1 MAVTVSSR
9 SQVTLELF
17 ERVAWRGEPVEIP
30 AATRRH
36 ADTTRAAFLRL
47 LDRPD
52 VTIYGVT
59 SGYGDRAAL
68 RLTPEERR
76 RHAAT
81 AAHRDASFGKPLP
94 ERVTRGIVLARLAN
108 LLDGHAAV
116 SGRLLA
122 AVAAMLDPARGP
134 LPAVP
139 VQGNGGSGE
148 ILALGHLFAPL
159 LEPGDLGEKE
169 GLALINGSPCAAA
182 LIADAALAAR
192 ARLVLAYEVLALSV
206 EAFRAPLDAY
216 DPALDALWGDDH
228 ETRALRRLRALL
240 GMDRVEGVAAGA
252 GGDGRRPYQAPVS
265 YRILARLLGQAERD
279 LDGAEHAAAV
289 SLRSVSDNP
298 VYLPPRPDAPDPAD
312 PDGRVLSTGGYHNAA
327 APAALHR
334 LAVCWAELCQLAE
347 RHVEHLTFTASPPAT
362 RQDGGQLLLH
372 LLLMV
377 ATGYSEE
384 ARAAAQPVLLARAG
398 PGQNDVTAPSFLAW
412 SRQESAAACLE
423 AVLAILAAAATHWL
437 SQEDRSLPPP
447 LARLVAE
454 TRQDFPPLTE
464 RRSIG
469 PDIARLAEHFRAR
482 VFESG
487 DDARK
492 GRRAASP
499 PVNPVNDR
507 GGHA

>member
-1 MAVTVSSR
+1 MAVTISSR
-9 SQVTLELF
+9 SQITLELF
-17 ERVAWRGEPVEIP
+17 ERVAWRGGAVEIP
-30 AATRRH
+30 VGTLRQADAA
-36 ADTTRAAFLRL
+36 RAAFLRL
-47 LDRPD
+47 LDRPG

-81 AAHRDASFGKPLP
+81 AAHRDASFGEALP

-116 SGRLLA
+116 SGRVLE
-122 AVAAMLDPARGP
+122 AVAEMLDPASGP

-139 VQGNGGSGE
+139 LQGNGGSGE

-192 ARLVLAYEVLALSV
+192 PRLALAYEVFALSA

-228 ETRALRRLRALL
+228 ETRALRRLRGLL
-240 GMDRVEGVAAGA
+240 GMDPVDPVEGVAASIGT
-252 GGDGRRPYQAPVS
+252 DGRRPYQAPVS
-265 YRILARLLGQAERD
+265 YRILPRVLGQAERA
-279 LDGAEHAAAV
+279 LAAAEHAATV

-298 VYLPPRPDAPDPAD
+298 VYLPPAADAPDPVY
-312 PDGRVLSTGGYHNAA
+312 PDGRVLSTGGYHNAI
-327 APAALHR
+327 APAALHD
-334 LAVCWAELCQLAE
+334 LTVCWTELCQLAE
-347 RHVEHLTFTASPPAT
+347 RHVEHLTFTLSPPAI
-362 RQDGGQLLLH
+362 RADGGELLLH

-377 ATGYSEE
+377 ATGYAEE
-384 ARAAAQPVLLARAG
+384 ARAAAQPVLLPRAG

-412 SRQESAAACLE
+412 SRHQTAAAGLE
-423 AVLAILAAAATHWL
+423 ATLAIVAAAASHWL
-437 SQEDRSLPPP
+437 GRNHQIPPP
-447 LARLVAE
+447 RLTRLAAE
-454 TRQDFPPLTE
+454 TRAHFPPLIE
-464 RRSIG
+464 RRSLG
-469 PDIARLAEHFRAR
+469 ADVAKLAAHFRAR
-482 VFESG
+482 VL
-487 DDARK
+487 A
-492 GRRAASP
+492 AASP
-499 PVNPVNDR
+499 A
-507 GGHA
+507 GGSADAAAD